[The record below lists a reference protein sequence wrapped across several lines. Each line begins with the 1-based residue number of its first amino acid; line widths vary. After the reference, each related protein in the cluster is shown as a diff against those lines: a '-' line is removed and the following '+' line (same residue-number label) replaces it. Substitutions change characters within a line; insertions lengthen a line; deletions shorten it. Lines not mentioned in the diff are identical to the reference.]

1 MDKFDR
7 ALLNHLQRD
16 CSQPV
21 AELAERIG
29 LGTTACWRR
38 IQKLEE
44 AGLIRQ
50 RVALLDAERLGLPV
64 TVFAAIRT
72 QQHNAQWLR
81 QFHEHIV
88 ALPQVMECY
97 RMAGDTDYLL
107 RIVVADIAGY
117 DAVYKRLIEV
127 PGITDISSSFAM
139 ERIKATTALPVGY
152 S

>member
-7 ALLNHLQRD
+7 ALLNLLQRD
-16 CSQPV
+16 CSLPM
-21 AELAERIG
+21 AELAERVG
-29 LGTTACWRR
+29 LGATACWRR
-38 IQKLEE
+38 IQKLEDS
-44 AGLIRQ
+44 GLIRQ
-50 RVALLDAERLGLPV
+50 RVALLDADQLGVPV

-72 QQHNAQWLR
+72 QQHNEAWLKV
-81 QFHEHIV
+81 FHDHIE

-139 ERIKATTALPVGY
+139 ERIKATTVLPLGY
-152 S
+152 